1 MSIINYSYLFNKILL
16 IISGRKLFVS
26 SVLKAIF
33 LVGSPGWENAATS
46 TVEIRT
52 TKLLLPSD
60 VTDIAET
67 GQWEIAHFPQNT
79 HYLSNFL
86 AIMIRIIVLEV
97 LDIYNPTAKLK
108 LRMNSIRNWA
118 KTVSGTA
125 LADEMSVDLGSDIGE
140 KTAAVS
146 DNNFQLV
153 HQIFLK
159 LHTSIF
165 KPLISNQV
173 SQFLKLRPRLWAISD
188 QQSKTFANNRIMADI
203 AVRPSAVAKVKGF
216 FWFL

>member
-1 MSIINYSYLFNKILL
+1 MFWKRFSLSDPRGGKTQRRLQSKLELLNSAYS
-16 IISGRKLFVS
+16 
-26 SVLKAIF
+26 
-33 LVGSPGWENAATS
+33 
-46 TVEIRT
+46 
-52 TKLLLPSD
+52 SD

-67 GQWEIAHFPQNT
+67 SQWEIAHFPQNT
-79 HYLSNFL
+79 RYLGNFL
-86 AIMIRIIVLEV
+86 AIMIGIIVLEV

-188 QQSKTFANNRIMADI
+188 QQSRLLRTT
-203 AVRPSAVAKVKGF
+203 G
-216 FWFL
+216 